1 MNKNVKL
8 ISSAVLG
15 LIVNLSVST
24 AANAG
29 SFSFGLWGDM
39 PYAKNGDGLKN
50 GEKMTRL
57 VDSMNAANLAF
68 TIFDGDTKDGSSVC
82 SDNALGQESIDFF
95 NSVQAPTVYVL
106 GDNEWTDCHR
116 INNGGYNNLERLD
129 YLRQTMFADDF
140 SFGQTKMKLHR
151 QGPAQGLYA
160 ENSRWAHGNVVFVT
174 LNVPGS
180 NNNKVNDGACI
191 DAAKSV
197 RTQVECDADNAEYL
211 ARDAAN
217 IAFLRE
223 SFQIAKKRNA
233 AGLMV
238 VIQADPVFD
247 LPETESVNE
256 RTTVVDGLPA
266 HDGYDAFL
274 AALTEETNAFSGQVV
289 MIHGDTHF
297 YKVDKPLISQ
307 ANLVKNFSRV
317 ETFGSPNLHW
327 IKVSV
332 NSKNPNVFSF
342 EPMIV
347 PGN

>member
-1 MNKNVKL
+1 MNKNINL
-8 ISSAVLG
+8 INCAVLG

-24 AANAG
+24 AVNAS

-39 PYAKNGDGLKN
+39 PYAKNNDGAKD

-57 VDSMNAANLAF
+57 VDSMNASDIAF
-68 TIFDGDTKDGSSVC
+68 TVFDGDTKDGSSEC
-82 SDNALGQESIDFF
+82 TDSAIGQESINLF
-95 NSVQAPTVYVL
+95 NSVKAPTVYAL

-116 INNGGYNNLERLD
+116 INNSGYNNLERLN
-129 YLRQTMFADDF
+129 YLRQTMFVDDF

-151 QGPAQGLYA
+151 QGPAQGLYS
-160 ENSRWAHGNVVFVT
+160 ENSRWAHGSVVFVT

-180 NNNKVNDGACI
+180 NNNKVNDGECI
-191 DAAKSV
+191 NSKSV

-238 VIQADPVFD
+238 VVQADPSFD

-256 RTTVVDGLPA
+256 RTQPGF
-266 HDGYDAFL
+266 DGYDAFL

-289 MIHGDTHF
+289 MVHGDTHF
-297 YKVDKPLISQ
+297 YKVDKPLVNQ
-307 ANLVKNFSRV
+307 ANLIKNFTRV

-332 NSKNPNVFSF
+332 NTKNPNVFTF